1 MSIRIDSLRF
11 AWIAALAL
19 AGASACSVTA
29 EDGVLAAADEDS
41 SGEAVDSAAQAF
53 TLSSPE
59 LAAVLAAFHTSE
71 IEESQIALNHATDPH
86 VLEFAQELL
95 DYHVLANQQLLAA
108 LAQTGVRPLDNQI
121 SLALIEQSAADQQLL
136 EGLTGPTFD
145 WTYVDVQIYRHR
157 EFLAHLQEQIS
168 VVGPDIQPGVTHLVP
183 EIRTATSRHLAFATS
198 LPTLIGSPFVPEGGY
213 PPSSPYY
220 GGGSPYYGGGSPYY
234 GGGSPYYGGSS
245 PYYGGSS
252 PYYGPVYSGPNGP
265 YSPARPP
272 YFGYPGRSTSFGAG
286 ASAPHAPFGSRR
298 P

>member
-59 LAAVLAAFHTSE
+59 LAAVLAAFHTAE
-71 IEESQIALNHATDPH
+71 IQESQLALARATDGH

-95 DYHVLANQQLLAA
+95 DYHVLASQQLLAT
-108 LAQTGVRPLDNQI
+108 LGQTGEQPLDNQT
-121 SLALIEQSAADQQLL
+121 SLALTEQSAADLQLL
-136 EGLTGPTFD
+136 NGLTGPTFD
-145 WTYVDVQIYRHR
+145 WTYVEVQIYRHR
-157 EFLAHLQEQIS
+157 ELLGHLQEQIA
-168 VVGPDIQPGVTHLVP
+168 VVGPEPRPGVSHLISEV
-183 EIRTATSRHLAFATS
+183 RTAMSRHLAFANS
-198 LPTLIGSPFVPEGGY
+198 LPALIGSPFVPEGGY
-213 PPSSPYY
+213 PPATPYY
-220 GGGSPYYGGGSPYY
+220 GPS
-234 GGGSPYYGGSS
+234 SPYYGGSS
-245 PYYGGSS
+245 PYYGPSS
-252 PYYGPVYSGPNGP
+252 PYGPVYSGPNGP

-272 YFGYPGRSTSFGAG
+272 YFGYPGRSTSFGPG
-286 ASAPHAPFGSRR
+286 ASDPRAPFGSRR

>member
-59 LAAVLAAFHTSE
+59 LAAVLAAFHTAE
-71 IEESQIALNHATDPH
+71 IQESQLALARATDPH

-95 DYHVLANQQLLAA
+95 DYHVLASQQLLAT
-108 LAQTGVRPLDNQI
+108 LGQTGEQPLDNQT
-121 SLALIEQSAADQQLL
+121 SLALTEQSAADMQLL
-136 EGLTGPTFD
+136 NGLTGPTFD
-145 WTYVDVQIYRHR
+145 WTYVEVQIYRHR
-157 EFLAHLQEQIS
+157 ELLGHLQEQIA
-168 VVGPDIQPGVTHLVP
+168 VVGPEPRPGVSHLISEV
-183 EIRTATSRHLAFATS
+183 RTATSRHLAFANS
-198 LPTLIGSPFVPEGGY
+198 LPALIGSPFVPEGGY
-213 PPSSPYY
+213 PPATPYY
-220 GGGSPYYGGGSPYY
+220 GPS
-234 GGGSPYYGGSS
+234 SPYYGGSS
-245 PYYGGSS
+245 PYYGPSS
-252 PYYGPVYSGPNGP
+252 PYYGPSSPYGPVYSGPNGP

-272 YFGYPGRSTSFGAG
+272 YFGYPGRSTSFGPG
-286 ASAPHAPFGSRR
+286 ASDPRAPFGSRR

>member
-59 LAAVLAAFHTSE
+59 LAAVLAAFHTAE
-71 IEESQIALNHATDPH
+71 IQESQLALARATDPH

-95 DYHVLANQQLLAA
+95 DYHVLASQQLLAT
-108 LAQTGVRPLDNQI
+108 LGQTGEQPLDNQT
-121 SLALIEQSAADQQLL
+121 SLALIEQSAADLQLL
-136 EGLTGPTFD
+136 KGLTGPTFD
-145 WTYVDVQIYRHR
+145 WTYVEVQIYRHR
-157 EFLAHLQEQIS
+157 EILGHLQEQIA
-168 VVGPDIQPGVTHLVP
+168 VVGPEPRPGVSHLISEV
-183 EIRTATSRHLAFATS
+183 RTATSRHLAFANS
-198 LPTLIGSPFVPEGGY
+198 LPALIGSPFVPEGGY
-213 PPSSPYY
+213 PPATPYY
-220 GGGSPYYGGGSPYY
+220 GPRP
-234 GGGSPYYGGSS
+234 

-252 PYYGPVYSGPNGP
+252 PYYGPSSPYGAGYSGPNGP

-272 YFGYPGRSTSFGAG
+272 YFGYPGRSASFGPG
-286 ASAPHAPFGSRR
+286 ASDPRAPFGSRR

>member
-29 EDGVLAAADEDS
+29 EDGDLAAADEDS

-59 LAAVLAAFHTSE
+59 LAAVLAAFHTVE
-71 IEESQIALNHATDPH
+71 IKESQLALARATDPH

-95 DYHVLANQQLLAA
+95 DYHVLASQQLLATLQQA
-108 LAQTGVRPLDNQI
+108 GEQPLENQTSQ
-121 SLALIEQSAADQQLL
+121 ALIEQSAVDLQRL

-145 WTYVDVQIYRHR
+145 WTYVEVQIYRHR
-157 EFLAHLQEQIS
+157 ELLGHLQEQIA
-168 VVGPDIQPGVTHLVP
+168 VIGPEPRPGVSHLISEV
-183 EIRTATSRHLAFATS
+183 RTATSRHLAFANS
-198 LPTLIGSPFVPEGGY
+198 LPALIGSPFVPEGGY
-213 PPSSPYY
+213 PPPSPYY
-220 GGGSPYYGGGSPYY
+220 GP
-234 GGGSPYYGGSS
+234 SS

-252 PYYGPVYSGPNGP
+252 PYYGPSSPYGTVYYGPNGP

-272 YFGYPGRSTSFGAG
+272 YYGYPGRSTSLG
-286 ASAPHAPFGSRR
+286 ASASDPRSPFGSRR

>member
-29 EDGVLAAADEDS
+29 EDGVLAAADEDI

-53 TLSSPE
+53 SLSSPE
-59 LAAVLAAFHTSE
+59 LAAVLAAFHTTE
-71 IEESQIALNHATDPH
+71 IEESQMALAHATDPH

-95 DYHVLANQQLLAA
+95 DYHSLANQRLLAT
-108 LAQTGVRPLDNQI
+108 LGQTGVRPLDNQI
-121 SLALIEQSAADQQLL
+121 SLALIEQSAADRQLL

-168 VVGPDIQPGVTHLVP
+168 VVGGDLQAGVTHLVP
-183 EIRTATSRHLAFATS
+183 EIRTATSRHLAFAAS
-198 LPTLIGSPFVPEGGY
+198 LPTLIGSPLVPEGGY
-213 PPSSPYY
+213 PPGGSYYGPSTPYY
-220 GGGSPYYGGGSPYY
+220 GPNA
-234 GGGSPYYGGSS
+234 
-245 PYYGGSS
+245 

-272 YFGYPGRSTSFGAG
+272 YFGAYRRSTSFGSG
-286 ASAPHAPFGSRR
+286 ASDPYAPFGSRR

>member
-59 LAAVLAAFHTSE
+59 LAAVLAAFHKTE
-71 IEESQIALNHATDPH
+71 IQESQLALSRATDPH

-95 DYHVLANQQLLAA
+95 DYHVLASQQLLAT
-108 LAQTGVRPLDNQI
+108 LAQTGEQPLDNQT
-121 SLALIEQSAADQQLL
+121 SLALTEQSAADLQLL

-145 WTYVDVQIYRHR
+145 WTFVEVQIYRHR
-157 EFLAHLQEQIS
+157 ELLGHLQEQIA
-168 VVGPDIQPGVTHLVP
+168 VIGPEPRPGVSHLVS
-183 EIRTATSRHLAFATS
+183 EVRTAISRHLAFATS
-198 LPTLIGSPFVPEGGY
+198 LPALIGSPFVPEGGY

-220 GGGSPYYGGGSPYY
+220 GGS
-234 GGGSPYYGGSS
+234 SPYYGGSS

-252 PYYGPVYSGPNGP
+252 PYHGPVYGPNGP

-272 YFGYPGRSTSFGAG
+272 YYRYPGRSTSFGPG
-286 ASAPHAPFGSRR
+286 ASDPRAPFGSRR